1 VSGHDLKKQSQFQ
14 NRQNG
19 VKSVI
24 TMVYGAFD
32 GPGRPKN
39 KANQACPFGK
49 LKAGSEQRRM
59 EPIAGHWLEILNKAG
74 GEKFLSLAVFA
85 GEGNID
91 ADPLRAVC
99 GRL

>member
-19 VKSVI
+19 VKSAI
-24 TMVYGAFD
+24 TMVYGD
-32 GPGRPKN
+32 LDKWRRPEN
-39 KANQACPFGK
+39 KAKQACPFGK